1 MCRSGYSD
9 CVKYSEN
16 IDCRGF
22 SDSRCILGP
31 LSLVHVKNL
40 KEVTKMNVRYL
51 LPAFA
56 AVTLVIL
63 SQTQSGWT
71 ADSFMQ
77 PQSLSESYYM
87 QPQSPTEVNRVD
99 YSTFADSSPKKHYRM
114 QPQSEV
120 LTAGYSCT
128 DDTCSS
134 ADYCA
139 EPQPPAKACGTDN
152 GCCPNSCSDKYK
164 CTRWEFFGEFLY
176 LRPLNAGVE
185 YAVPFNGPIS
195 AGQVPLEMGRTASV
209 NPSFSPGFRAGGA
222 FWLDDCATI
231 GAAFSH
237 YENNVNDAIATN
249 APTVIRSMVI
259 HPSSLDADAD
269 WLAAS
274 AHQYI
279 RFDLADIEYRRVFY
293 TSESSTI
300 NYLVGL
306 RYANLKQQFDSQF
319 ESIITENV
327 NTQIDFEGG
336 GFRLG
341 LEAAHEGRCNFSV
354 YSKAY
359 ASFLGGEF
367 RGSYL
372 QSSTVDPVIAQTDWK
387 EARFV
392 SILDCE
398 VGIGWRSCNGRVRAS
413 AGYQVSGWMNVVKTG
428 EFISSV
434 QANKY
439 HGPDKINGNGLV
451 FDGLVANI
459 EYNW

>member
-1 MCRSGYSD
+1 
-9 CVKYSEN
+9 
-16 IDCRGF
+16 
-22 SDSRCILGP
+22 
-31 LSLVHVKNL
+31 
-40 KEVTKMNVRYL
+40 MNVRYL

-63 SQTQSGWT
+63 SQSHSGWT
-71 ADSFMQ
+71 SDSLMQ
-77 PQSLSESYYM
+77 PQSLNESYSM
-87 QPQSPTEVNRVD
+87 EPQSPRGVNRVD
-99 YSTFADSSPKKHYRM
+99 YSRFEDSRPQKHCRM
-114 QPQSEV
+114 QQQYDV
-120 LTAGYSCT
+120 LPAGYSCT
-128 DDTCSS
+128 DDACSS

-139 EPQPPAKACGTDN
+139 EPQPRINACGPTDN
-152 GCCPNSCSDKYK
+152 GCCPNACAGDCT
-164 CTRWEFFGEFLY
+164 CTRWQFFGEFLY

-185 YAVPFNGPIS
+185 YAVPINGPIS
-195 AGQVPLEMGRTASV
+195 AGQIPLEMGRTASV
-209 NPSFSPGFRAGGA
+209 DPDFAPGFRAGGA
-222 FWLDDCATI
+222 YWLDDCATI

-237 YENNVNDAIATN
+237 YENNIHDAISTN
-249 APTVIRSMVI
+249 APLVLRSMVL

-279 RFDLADIEYRRVFY
+279 KFDLADIEYRRIFY
-293 TSESSTI
+293 SSECSTI

-306 RYANLKQQFDSQF
+306 RYANLRQEFDSQF
-319 ESIITENV
+319 QIIIRENV
-327 NTQIDFEGG
+327 NTQVDFEGG

-341 LEAAHEGRCNFSV
+341 LEAAHEGRSNLSV
-354 YSKAY
+354 YGKGY

-367 RGSYL
+367 RGNYL
-372 QSSTVDPVIAQTDWK
+372 QSRITDPVIAQTNWK

-413 AGYQVSGWMNVVKTG
+413 AGYQVSGWMNVVKTA

-439 HGPDKINGNGLV
+439 HGPDKISGNGLV
-451 FDGLVANI
+451 FDGLVANL
-459 EYNW
+459 EYSW